1 MWLIIFTFVG
11 AILTTRGLSTKFWD
25 CKRAHDLLSLL
36 VRPLE
41 VDMPIYQ
48 KREDVLQA
56 FFQFSNVVNPVI
68 RDFVSSVQE
77 SGILRHARESDDLKN
92 NFKVCVLSFV

>member
-1 MWLIIFTFVG
+1 
-11 AILTTRGLSTKFWD
+11 
-25 CKRAHDLLSLL
+25 
-36 VRPLE
+36 
-41 VDMPIYQ
+41 MPIYQ